1 MDFQSLRFFVAAA
14 ETGSFSGAAEAT
26 NYAQSNLSGRMKQ
39 LEDELGEK
47 LFYRNRRGVSLTAKG
62 MLFYDYAVRLLK
74 LSDDAVSVIQN
85 MDHPQGRLHIGS
97 IEATAL
103 GDLPPLLSA
112 YHRANPDVQLS
123 VQTELNEF
131 FLPQVLKS
139 ALDGAFVAGPVSHPD
154 IRQVFFK
161 TERLVVVGS
170 ADHRHLE
177 LDEILDRQPLITFPD
192 NGSIFRKRFEL
203 LLSSRSVSY
212 VDRLTEQNS
221 LGAMIAG
228 ISAGI
233 GFGYLPHSI
242 VSQYVDSRIM
252 CEFPFDD
259 PYSNL
264 QIEFIYR
271 KDHVMDA
278 AFRNFLELLQK

>member
-131 FLPQVLKS
+131 FLP
-139 ALDGAFVAGPVSHPD
+139 
-154 IRQVFFK
+154 
-161 TERLVVVGS
+161 
-170 ADHRHLE
+170 
-177 LDEILDRQPLITFPD
+177 
-192 NGSIFRKRFEL
+192 
-203 LLSSRSVSY
+203 RS
-212 VDRLTEQNS
+212 
-221 LGAMIAG
+221 
-228 ISAGI
+228 
-233 GFGYLPHSI
+233 
-242 VSQYVDSRIM
+242 
-252 CEFPFDD
+252 
-259 PYSNL
+259 
-264 QIEFIYR
+264 
-271 KDHVMDA
+271 
-278 AFRNFLELLQK
+278 

>member
-112 YHRANPDVQLS
+112 YHRANP
-123 VQTELNEF
+123 
-131 FLPQVLKS
+131 
-139 ALDGAFVAGPVSHPD
+139 GAFVAGPVSHPD
-154 IRQVFFK
+154 IHQVFFK
-161 TERLVVVGS
+161 TEHLVVVGS

-192 NGSIFRKRFEL
+192 NGSIFRKRLEL

-242 VSQYVDSRIM
+242 VSQYVESGIM

-278 AFRNFLELLQK
+278 AFRNFLERGCSKIALKNKKPRLPKRVALASRLW